1 MTTLR
6 LYLRAGWPD
15 SEPGLPWALLGAR
28 GEVSAQGDGAPAG
41 WPRADRCELILPAG
55 RTLFT
60 QARRRTRSSSRR
72 RRCWASRWKK
82 G

>member
-28 GEVSAQGDGAPAG
+28 GEPSAQGDSAPAG
-41 WPRADRCELILPAG
+41 WPRADRCELILPAAA
-55 RTLFT
+55 LCSP
-60 QARRRTRSSSRR
+60 RRGCRPRSSSRR
-72 RRCWASRWKK
+72 RR
-82 G
+82 